1 MIISCNREI
10 ASAFQAGS
18 ASNDLELTNIHV
30 GTACNNLGLTNIH
43 VGRASN
49 DIGLTS
55 SYVGRA
61 SNDQVWAI
69 LVDRFRGIASEFLRR
84 ASPFYYYNFYKLIN
98 LTNRFSVAR
107 IELRPGNS
115 PGNNELHRLCRRN

>member
-10 ASAFQAGS
+10 ASAFQGGS
-18 ASNDLELTNIHV
+18 ASNDLGLTNIHVGRASNDLGLTNIHV
-30 GTACNNLGLTNIH
+30 GTASNNLGLTNIH

-55 SYVGRA
+55 SHVGRA

-69 LVDRFRGIASEFLRR
+69 LVDRSQGIASVFQSRVL
-84 ASPFYYYNFYKLIN
+84 
-98 LTNRFSVAR
+98 
-107 IELRPGNS
+107 
-115 PGNNELHRLCRRN
+115 